1 MREVK
6 RPTLLLALT
15 PIIAMFLL
23 MAVGSIGM
31 GLPAEPMLIL
41 SAVVAGIIA
50 IYLGYS
56 YNDMMTT
63 IAERISKVMPALLIL
78 ISVGMLIGSWM
89 VGGTIPMLIYYGLE
103 VVSPQFLYITA
114 LIVTSVVAVCTGT
127 SWGSAGTIGVA
138 FMGVALG
145 MDGVNL
151 AIVAGAVVSGAYLE
165 TNFHRFLIPQTWL
178 QLSLVSTSSS
188 TFATCCTPLF
198 HRGWSPP

>member
-89 VGGTIPMLIYYGLE
+89 VGGRT
-103 VVSPQFLYITA
+103 FLR
-114 LIVTSVVAVCTGT
+114 
-127 SWGSAGTIGVA
+127 SWG
-138 FMGVALG
+138 
-145 MDGVNL
+145 
-151 AIVAGAVVSGAYLE
+151 
-165 TNFHRFLIPQTWL
+165 
-178 QLSLVSTSSS
+178 
-188 TFATCCTPLF
+188 
-198 HRGWSPP
+198 